1 MIDLLK
7 SEIESYNRYENN
19 QLFYIDQNGRDYSV
33 KSQISFSEWLL
44 IYKSFPTLKVEGLE
58 DNTLIKSKFSKIK
71 NINSIHLFVKQQK
84 GFSFDWHKDNT
95 NVYLYVIKGI
105 KKVFI
110 DDEVSLVNSGDC
122 IYIKKGKKHKVDSV
136 DDTWALSVGCD

>member
-7 SEIESYNRYENN
+7 SEIESYNRYDNN
-19 QLFYIDQNGRDYSV
+19 QLFYIDQDGKDYSV

-44 IYKSFPTLKVEGLE
+44 IYKSFSTIKVEGLE
-58 DNTLIKSKFSKIK
+58 DNYLIKSQFSKTK
-71 NINSIHLFVKQQK
+71 NINSIHLFVKQQE

-95 NVYLYVIKGI
+95 NVYLHVIKGV

-110 DDEVSLVNSGDC
+110 ENEMFLVNSGDC

-136 DDTWALSVGCD
+136 DNTWALSVGCD